1 MKILHLDLKAFG
13 PFTEKRLNFDRGQEG
28 LHIVF
33 GANEAGKSSALRALR
48 DALYG
53 VPTQSLDNFV
63 HDHRD
68 MRIGIALSRR
78 DGQVFD
84 FVRRKGKAKTLLDS
98 RSNEPLDEG
107 PLLELLAG
115 VTRPVFE
122 SMFGLDYQSLI
133 DGGRQITLLE
143 GDIGPML
150 FAAAGGI
157 ANLREVQRAL
167 EKEADGLFKS
177 SGSLPKL
184 NAAMRQLDDSK
195 KAIKD
200 IKISSKQYSEYRDGL
215 TSAEG
220 EQERILKQLG
230 EIRKRMAQLERF
242 VSAIP
247 LFARRRDLLRKL
259 ELLQTDR
266 PMPQL
271 RPDFHRDC
279 SAARIETTAA
289 QGERK
294 QAVSERQSIEDA
306 LRDLDVP
313 QAPLAHRGA
322 INQLTDPLGAHRK
335 AQKDLRESIRPAIDS
350 CRDKAAAILR
360 YVRPDLSLDDHDQ
373 LQLSQLQKLEL
384 RNLAARHVTIIA
396 EQRGLA
402 KQVDDK
408 RNNIR
413 ADVESLQ
420 NLEQVP
426 ETTLL
431 KQSLFEWQ
439 PHASL
444 EDELAKLVRQREK
457 LQRELSAQ
465 LSRLGRWS
473 GSLEELER
481 LPVPALETIDRYE
494 REIQAAQ
501 LRSDELAKKRKEADG
516 ELGRILEGIEKL
528 RDAGGQPPTEDD
540 LSDARRIRD
549 EGWRLVR
556 AAWQSEA
563 SGSEAQAEFIARA
576 DPGANDLATAYEHSV
591 AGADLMADRLRRE
604 AQRVAQQAGLIAQ
617 QHRVAHERE
626 QIDEQSAQAG
636 RSLQTM
642 QTQWEALWQPLAIE
656 PATPKEMRSWQADRQ
671 RIVDRIPD
679 LQELQ
684 SGELELAS
692 RLGALRQTLSRQL
705 EEFGQAPLDAQVS
718 FKDGLA
724 RGAALVKRW
733 EEAARDR
740 QQLEK
745 NLRRQRGEL
754 TKLEEELQSKL
765 DGLDA
770 WKNHWGP
777 AVEPLGLPADA
788 TPDQLNEAIDRLE
801 VMFDNF
807 REVRQSEDRAVA
819 IAADAEKFAARL
831 SPLWTACGLEGLLP
845 EVDVAA
851 QRLIDLLRA
860 AEAASQKQADLQER
874 KSKLEEQ
881 LRGIETR
888 ITRSQAALQALCQEA
903 GCDSPDELDECWRLS
918 QEVVGIKNQLREVE
932 QSLIPLTAG
941 ETIDELERE
950 VQQKDADTLNGELQ
964 ACKDKA
970 TELDAQR
977 LKLAETIGEQRVKL
991 NAIGAD
997 PDKAI
1002 ELSARVQSDL
1012 AQIEEQA
1019 VEYARVKLAAVILRR
1034 AIERFNER
1042 NQGPV
1047 LSRAGEVFRA
1057 LTKGAFSGLRI
1068 DYDDKDRPIL
1078 VGIRAGTNSGLP
1090 IASMSE
1096 GTADQIY
1103 FALRLGYLAH
1113 WLEHHEPMP
1122 LVVDDVLIKFDN
1134 DRALATLQV
1143 LSEFSRRTQVILF
1156 THHLHL
1162 VELARQHFTNDVLFE
1177 QTL

>member
-1 MKILHLDLKAFG
+1 
-13 PFTEKRLNFDRGQEG
+13 
-28 LHIVF
+28 
-33 GANEAGKSSALRALR
+33 
-48 DALYG
+48 
-53 VPTQSLDNFV
+53 
-63 HDHRD
+63 
-68 MRIGIALSRR
+68 
-78 DGQVFD
+78 
-84 FVRRKGKAKTLLDS
+84 
-98 RSNEPLDEG
+98 
-107 PLLELLAG
+107 
-115 VTRPVFE
+115 
-122 SMFGLDYQSLI
+122 
-133 DGGRQITLLE
+133 
-143 GDIGPML
+143 
-150 FAAAGGI
+150 
-157 ANLREVQRAL
+157 
-167 EKEADGLFKS
+167 
-177 SGSLPKL
+177 
-184 NAAMRQLDDSK
+184 
-195 KAIKD
+195 
-200 IKISSKQYSEYRDGL
+200 
-215 TSAEG
+215 
-220 EQERILKQLG
+220 
-230 EIRKRMAQLERF
+230 MAQLERF
-242 VSAIP
+242 VSTIP

-259 ELLQTDR
+259 ELLQADR
-266 PMPQL
+266 PISQL
-271 RPDFHRDC
+271 CPDFHRDC

-335 AQKDLRESIRPAIDS
+335 AQKDLRETIRPAIDS
-350 CRDKAAAILR
+350 CRAKAADILR

-384 RNLAARHVTIIA
+384 RNLAARHVTISA

-402 KQVDDK
+402 RQVDDK

-413 ADVESLQ
+413 ADEETLQ

-431 KQSLFEWQ
+431 KQSLLDWQ

-481 LPVPALETIDRYE
+481 LLVPALETIDRYE
-494 REIQAAQ
+494 REIQEAQ
-501 LRSDELAKKRKEADG
+501 LRSNELAKKRKEADG

-549 EGWRLVR
+549 EGWWLVR

-563 SGSEAQAEFIARA
+563 SDSEAQAEFIACA
-576 DPGANDLATAYEHSV
+576 DPGAIDLATAYEHSV

-617 QHRVAHERE
+617 QHRIAGERE
-626 QIDEQSAQAG
+626 QIAEQFTEASN
-636 RSLQTM
+636 SLQAV

-656 PATPKEMRSWQADRQ
+656 PATPKEMRAWQVERQ
-671 RIVDRIPD
+671 RIVDRITD

-684 SGELELAS
+684 SGERELAS
-692 RLGALRQTLSRQL
+692 RLSVLLQSLSRRL
-705 EEFGQAPLDAQVS
+705 EEFGQVPFDAQVS
-718 FKDGLA
+718 FKDGLTRA
-724 RGAALVKRW
+724 AALVEHW
-733 EEAARDR
+733 EEIDQDR
-740 QQLEK
+740 QLLEK

-754 TKLEEELQSKL
+754 TTLEEELRKKL

-770 WKNHWGP
+770 WKRQWGP

-788 TPDQLNEAIDRLE
+788 TPDQLNEAIDRVE
-801 VMFDNF
+801 AMFDNL
-807 REVRQSEDRAVA
+807 REVRQSEVRAGG
-819 IAADAEKFAARL
+819 IAEDAEKFVARIR
-831 SPLWTACGLEGLLP
+831 PLWTVCGLEGQLSD
-845 EVDVAA
+845 VDVAA
-851 QRLIDLLRA
+851 QKLIDMLRR
-860 AEAASQKQADLQER
+860 AEAASQSQADLQQR
-874 KSKLEEQ
+874 RSKLDEQ
-881 LRGIETR
+881 LSAIEMK
-888 ITRSQAALQALCQEA
+888 ITRSQAVLKALCQEA
-903 GCDSPDELDECWRLS
+903 GCDSPDKLDECWRLS
-918 QEVVGIKNQLREVE
+918 QEVAGIKNQLSEVDK
-932 QSLIPLTAG
+932 SLIPLAAG
-941 ETIDELERE
+941 ATIDELEYE
-950 VQQKDADTLNGELQ
+950 VRQKDPDAIPGELEASQ
-964 ACKDKA
+964 AKVTD
-970 TELDAQR
+970 LDAR
-977 LKLAETIGEQRVKL
+977 RVVLAETIGKLSERL
-991 NAIGAD
+991 NAFEAA

-1019 VEYARVKLAAVILRR
+1019 VEYARLKLAAVILRR

-1042 NQGPV
+1042 NQGPI

-1078 VGIRAGTNSGLP
+1078 VGIRAGTNCGLP

-1162 VELARQHFTNDVLFE
+1162 VELARQHLTEDVLFE